1 MIRDPRLSSLI
12 VIMLIVAATL
22 VAGLRA
28 AFDWQAASNAN
39 AALGASAAQFE
50 AALAARQAEL
60 EAAGLGGAG
69 GGEPMIVEAPV
80 TPVTVA
86 RTQTLLQDLL
96 AGAGATIRSIDAPRI
111 ITAAATADPLGTMAS
126 GDTAEAPPPGASLDR
141 IQFAI
146 DLELPE
152 SALAD
157 VLLAVERARPVL
169 VISGMTLRAPRR
181 VGTDFVADAD
191 QMLSMRLDVFALA
204 GEPEA

>member
-12 VIMLIVAATL
+12 VIVLIVTATL
-22 VAGLRA
+22 VAVLRA
-28 AFDWQAASNAN
+28 GLDWRTASDTNAGL
-39 AALGASAAQFE
+39 AASAAQFE

-60 EAAGLGGAG
+60 AAAGLGGAAA
-69 GGEPMIVEAPV
+69 GEPLIVAAPV

-96 AGAGATIRSIDAPRI
+96 SGAGATIRSIDAPRI
-111 ITAAATADPLGTMAS
+111 DQAAAEDEFGAAPAADPAAQPAS
-126 GDTAEAPPPGASLDR
+126 TLDR
-141 IQFAI
+141 ILFAI

-152 SALAD
+152 TALAD
-157 VLLAVERARPVL
+157 VLLAVERARPML
-169 VISGMTLRAPRR
+169 VISGLTLRAPRR

-191 QMLSMRLDVFALA
+191 QKLSMRLEVFALA

>member
-12 VIMLIVAATL
+12 VIVLIFVATL
-22 VAGLRA
+22 VAGVRA
-28 AFDWQAASNAN
+28 ALDWQAASLAN
-39 AALGASAAQFE
+39 AGLGASAAQFE

-60 EAAGLGGAG
+60 AAAGLNAGAS
-69 GGEPMIVEAPV
+69 GEALIVEAPV

-86 RTQTLLQDLL
+86 RTQTLLQDLIT
-96 AGAGATIRSIDAPRI
+96 GAGATIRSIDAPRVVP
-111 ITAAATADPLGTMAS
+111 AAASGTDTVPSLDAPAAPADA
-126 GDTAEAPPPGASLDR
+126 PGALER

-152 SALAD
+152 STLAD
-157 VLLAVERARPVL
+157 LLLAIERARPVL
-169 VISGMTLRAPRR
+169 VISGLTLRTPRR

-191 QMLSMRLDVFALA
+191 QRLTMRLDVYALA